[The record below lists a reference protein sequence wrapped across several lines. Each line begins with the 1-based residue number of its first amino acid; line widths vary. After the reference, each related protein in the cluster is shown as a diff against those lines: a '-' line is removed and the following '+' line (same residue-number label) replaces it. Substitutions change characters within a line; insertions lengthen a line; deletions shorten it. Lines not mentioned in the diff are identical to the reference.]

1 MSNIKETYALI
12 TGGSSGIGRCM
23 AIELAERGYNLL
35 LVALHDETLAQTHKE
50 LVDRYQVDVDVRE
63 LGVDLTDPNAAKTI
77 YDFCKNENINVQI
90 LINNAGFG
98 YAGRLDTYSVDFF
111 DKLMNLN
118 NVAMVKLSRYFID
131 ELKKHDEAFIL
142 NVGSIASYYDTP
154 YKSVYAASKKFVYSF
169 SRGIRA
175 EFRNTGV
182 SVTVLT
188 PAGVMTNENVKS
200 AADALGWKA
209 KIISYTP
216 EEVAAKAVKGML
228 NKKAV
233 IIPGF
238 FNKVYISI
246 RKILPNSLT
255 IKIIASQFEKKEVP
269 VYDADRL
276 EVKDKKEEVVEA

>member
-1 MSNIKETYALI
+1 MSNKKGTYALI

-35 LVALHDETLAQTHKE
+35 LVALHDETLTETHKE

-77 YDFCKNENINVQI
+77 YDFCMKENINVQI

-118 NVAMVKLSRYFID
+118 NVAMVKLTRYFID

-200 AADALGWKA
+200 AAEALGWKA

-216 EEVAAKAVKGML
+216 EEVAAKAIKGML
-228 NKKAV
+228 GKKGV
-233 IIPGF
+233 IIPGV
-238 FNKVYISI
+238 FNKIYISI

-255 IKIIASQFEKKEVP
+255 IHILASQFEKKEVP
-269 VYDADRL
+269 VYNADRL
-276 EVKDKKEEVVEA
+276 EVKDKKEEAIEA